1 MHFGGRWISSV
12 RTAQLESRLARTVS
26 KDLTGP
32 ISAELAA
39 AHRIAAAGTG
49 FAEAVLMMEL
59 PKRHATSLNG
69 QPVRTQPA
77 LAAAADRHDMNLR
90 SGWAGLGGSTFLLPS
105 ACILLQKWFKYP
117 VPSACNRDAGYKR
130 TSSALRSGQVY
141 YSAEV
146 QDHESH
152 KAAYATSEHRLL
164 KSSYARIVT

>member
-69 QPVRTQPA
+69 QPVRTSSHHLKIQPIE
-77 LAAAADRHDMNLR
+77 ADRGPDSDL
-90 SGWAGLGGSTFLLPS
+90 
-105 ACILLQKWFKYP
+105 
-117 VPSACNRDAGYKR
+117 
-130 TSSALRSGQVY
+130 ALRIFRVSIQFG
-141 YSAEV
+141 
-146 QDHESH
+146 
-152 KAAYATSEHRLL
+152 
-164 KSSYARIVT
+164 